1 MSRVANRSEQGPVV
15 EVEFRVQSDSYPFVG
30 VSADQSCTMKLAKML
45 PRPGGRYA
53 EFFDV
58 AGADPDRI
66 VSLASEH
73 ATLDASL
80 VSRYDRGGL
89 FEFTVAGD
97 CPAYSLAELG
107 ALPRTVEGI
116 DGTGRI
122 VADVP
127 PEYDASSLVA
137 TFLEEYD
144 DAELACKREKESV
157 TPLFSDSAFKGR
169 LKTDLTDRQ
178 REVIEAAYDA
188 GYYDW
193 PRERTGSE
201 VAAELGISSATFSE
215 HIHAAERKLLAILFD
230 RGPGGSD

>member
-1 MSRVANRSEQGPVV
+1 MSEVASGSDAGPVV

-30 VSADQSCTMKLAKML
+30 VSADLACTLKLAKML
-45 PRPGGRYA
+45 PRPGDRYA

-73 ATLDASL
+73 GTLDAAL
-80 VSRYDRGGL
+80 VSEYERGGL

-97 CPAYSLAELG
+97 CPAYELAELG
-107 ALPRTVEGI
+107 ALPRTVEGV

-127 PEYDASSLVA
+127 AEYDASALVTA
-137 TFLEEYD
+137 FLDEYD

-157 TPLFSDSAFKGR
+157 EPVFGDPAFR
-169 LKTDLTDRQ
+169 ELVETDLTDRQ
-178 REVIEAAYDA
+178 REVIEAAYAA

-201 VAAELGISSATFSE
+201 VATELGISSATFSE
-215 HIHAAERKLLAILFD
+215 HIHTAERKLLAALFD
-230 RGPGGSD
+230 RGPGGA